1 MDDLTSMITEFL
13 GNEENMNQLRSVM
26 GSLGLDGNEAASSQ
40 NATARPGGTFPG
52 NGSQPD
58 GTQQNPSW
66 LPDLSG
72 LAQLFGGK
80 GDAASSGSSTPP
92 IDPGAI
98 AMLSKAA
105 SAFSREDENTQLL
118 RALKPHFSP
127 ERAKRVDDA
136 IRILQLIKL
145 LPLIKEM
152 GILGKGDGR

>member
-26 GSLGLDGNEAASSQ
+26 SSLGLDGNEATSSQ
-40 NATARPGGTFPG
+40 NATAQPGGTLSG
-52 NGSQPD
+52 NGPQP
-58 GTQQNPSW
+58 GAAQQNPSGP
-66 LPDLSG
+66 PDLSG
-72 LAQLFGGK
+72 IMQMFGGK
-80 GDAASSGSSTPP
+80 GDAASSPP
-92 IDPGAI
+92 IDPGTI

-105 SAFSREDENTQLL
+105 SAFSKEDENTQLL

-152 GILGKGDGR
+152 GILGKGDGK